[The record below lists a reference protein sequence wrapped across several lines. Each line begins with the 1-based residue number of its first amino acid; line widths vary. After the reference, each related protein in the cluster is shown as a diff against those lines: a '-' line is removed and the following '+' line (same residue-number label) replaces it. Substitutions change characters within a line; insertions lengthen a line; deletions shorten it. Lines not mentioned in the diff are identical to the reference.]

1 MNLFRASKP
10 AAAPPAP
17 VESQPGT
24 HSAES
29 PPPRKPRDDEIDA
42 FGLTHIGKVRR
53 TNQDHFL
60 LGSLHKRLSVTQS
73 SLPAKQIAL
82 GEERVA
88 FLMMVADGVGGGQK
102 GEEASRVA
110 LEDVTRYISESAKCY
125 YQAEAGETDFV
136 EALQEAAARC
146 HKHLLE
152 RASQDPDAAG
162 MATTL
167 TLFIGVWPW
176 AYLLQVGD
184 SRYYLFRDGK
194 LNQVTRDQTMAEELA
209 EKGVMARQAALASR
223 WAHVLS
229 SSIGGPQSAPVV
241 TRLRSRWD
249 NIHLMCSDGLTKH
262 VTNERIAERLGAMTS
277 AKQVCEQLLQDAL
290 DAGGTDNITI
300 IVGRLIESENAAGAA
315 GGIPAE

>member
-1 MNLFRASKP
+1 MS
-10 AAAPPAP
+10 
-17 VESQPGT
+17 S
-24 HSAES
+24 SI
-29 PPPRKPRDDEIDA
+29 PPRKPRDEEIDVY
-42 FGLTHIGKVRR
+42 GLTHVGKVRA

-60 LGSLHKRLSVTQS
+60 LGSLHKRLSIQQS
-73 SLPAKQIAL
+73 SLPAGQMPL
-82 GEERVA
+82 NEERVA

-125 YQAEAGETDFV
+125 YQADGGETDFV

-146 HKHLLE
+146 HQHLLD
-152 RASQDPDAAG
+152 RAASDPDAAG

-184 SRYYLFRDGK
+184 SRYYLYRAGELK
-194 LNQVTRDQTMAEELA
+194 QITRDQTMAEELA
-209 EKGVMARQAALASR
+209 ASGAMPRPAALASR

-229 SSIGGPQSAPVV
+229 SSIGGPQSVPVV
-241 TRLRSRWD
+241 IRMASDWA

-262 VTNERIAERLGAMTS
+262 VSNERISERLGAMTS
-277 AKQVCEQLLQDAL
+277 AKSACEELLQDAL
-290 DAGGTDNITI
+290 DGGGTDNITI
-300 IVGRLIESENAAGAA
+300 IVGRTVDRGSQPQLAAS
-315 GGIPAE
+315 